1 MFEKLL
7 GVVVAAKSG
16 ALSGVLI
23 VAGAVVTV
31 TAGGGLTDMAFDEP
45 SPTPAIE
52 EPADEMLL
60 PDEESGQDDEDEDGT
75 EPGDREE
82 RADPSPETCVEQV
95 ALRNDA
101 RQKVQAAFVKYHVE
115 LEHLRSAHAGPR
127 VTDTLTKADAML
139 GEIAA
144 KVDRALEEPGVCDE
158 QVVERAVAAMET
170 IHNLAK
176 SAAETSEATP
186 KPRPTEKP
194 KATEKPKTVEKAKA
208 TPKATPKP
216 ARTPSCDDRLYENKK
231 KMIAAFEKFHTNND
245 KLYYA
250 IKRTASESTVKAVLV
265 NDKLMHSTYESAKSE
280 ILSSGCAGDLGAAA
294 AARAA
299 ATFERAWL
307 SSAAAAGSDHR

>member
-31 TAGGGLTDMAFDEP
+31 TAGGGMTDRTFDEP
-45 SPTPAIE
+45 SSTPAAL
-52 EPADEMLL
+52 EPADQSLL
-60 PDEESGQDDEDEDGT
+60 PDDESGQDGEDEDGT

-82 RADPSPETCVEQV
+82 RAKPSPETCVEQV

-101 RQKVQAAFVKYHVE
+101 RQKVQAAFVKYHVA
-115 LEHLRSAHAGPR
+115 LEQLRSLHASAR
-127 VTDTLTKADAML
+127 ATETLTKADAML

-170 IHNLAK
+170 IYNLAR
-176 SAAETSEATP
+176 SAAETPEATP
-186 KPRPTEKP
+186 KPRPTERP
-194 KATEKPKTVEKAKA
+194 KAVEK
-208 TPKATPKP
+208 PKATPKP

-231 KMIAAFEKFHTNND
+231 KMAAAFGKFHTNND

-250 IKRTASESTVKAVLV
+250 VKRTASEATVKAVQAA
-265 NDKLMHSTYESAKSE
+265 DKVMHATYESAKSE
-280 ILSSGCAGDLGAAA
+280 ILASGCAGDLGAAA

-299 ATFERAWL
+299 ATFERAYQ
-307 SSAAAAGSDHR
+307 SAIAAVAADRH